1 MEVAPG
7 PGLILMYK
15 PIVQGT
21 SQASDTRP
29 FQFRQNSISIS
40 FYSEKSAKL
49 LSEP

>member
-21 SQASDTRP
+21 SQASDTR
-29 FQFRQNSISIS
+29 ISIS
-40 FYSEKSAKL
+40 FYSEKLAKL